1 MKANYKGG
9 EVDVIRFNFAS
20 KMAEI
25 NLKGTD
31 TTVPFLSLTDI
42 KAERGE
48 PFYIPAG
55 RQDGGKK
62 YVWAQ
67 DKMTGIYYEI
77 VSIDIQRRSVKLRA
91 AYIET
96 TRNFPTH
103 SPVQVVKPLND
114 VLFLSRKA
122 EPSVKIEGATKFS
135 SQYKLTRI
143 VLAGYAVHFSG
154 QQIIAKNSLPE
165 KKGTL
170 TVVYQRI
177 FGKRT

>member
-1 MKANYKGG
+1 MKANYKGS
-9 EVDVIRFNFAS
+9 EVGVIRFNFAS

-31 TTVPFLSLTDI
+31 TTVPFSSLRDI
-42 KAERGE
+42 KAEAGE
-48 PFYIPAG
+48 PFYVPLG
-55 RQDGGKK
+55 RQNGGKH

-67 DKMTGIYYEI
+67 DKMNGPYYEI
-77 VSIDIQRRSVKLRA
+77 ISIDMRFRTVKLQA
-91 AYIET
+91 DQEKLPPIY
-96 TRNFPTH
+96 PTH
-103 SPVQVVKPLND
+103 TPPRVTRPLKD

-170 TVVYQRI
+170 TLVYERI
-177 FGKRT
+177 FGKRK